1 MNKTGIKKRKAAPA
15 VAPVKPSNGKRS
27 TIVIRGARVHNL
39 KNISLELPR
48 TKLIVFTGVSGSGKS
63 SLAFDTIYAEGQRR
77 FVESLSAYARQF
89 LERMDKPDVDFIQGI
104 SPAIAIEQKT
114 TARNPRSTVGTTTE
128 IYDYLRLLFARI
140 GKTFCYNCG
149 RQVERDSVRTVK
161 EVLAAELETVRNN
174 EGPGKSGARNLK
186 AAVAEQKTDQE
197 FKLYVLFPLHEHQD
211 ATLQEE
217 IENLKRQG
225 FFRLLHKDELIDLN
239 ERSLPPKAK
248 KEDVR
253 VLVDRLIFRPEEEN
267 NRLADS
273 IETAFRVGDGYA
285 IVKILDNGKELRFN
299 QHFECPY
306 CNIRYEEPDPRLF
319 SFNNPFGACPKC
331 QGFGRSVGI
340 DMDLVVPDKEL
351 SIREGAIHPW
361 TVPKWHEYL
370 RDLLRVAYDAKL
382 RVDLPFKDLMPR
394 ELDIIMNGV
403 EGYAGINAFFKHV
416 ESKIYK
422 IYYRILLS
430 RYRGYTTCDACGG
443 ARLRPEALYVKV
455 GGKTIFGVVRT
466 TIDEAHE
473 FFRSIELSPF
483 DRDVAKRILEELRRR
498 LKYLVDVGIGYLT
511 ADRLSNTL
519 SGGESQRI
527 NLATALGSSLVGS
540 LYVLDEP
547 SIGLHP
553 RDNER
558 LISILRSLRDIGN
571 TVIVVEHD
579 ADMIRA
585 ADEIVDMGPRAGEFG
600 GEVILQGNYQNL
612 LAERNSI
619 TGQYLSG
626 KKTIPVPAK
635 RRKGSGRKIVIRGAA
650 EHNLKSI
657 DVEIPLGKFVT
668 VTGVSGSG
676 KSTLVHEILYG
687 ALRKMKGI
695 SSDDVGRHT
704 AVEGAELIDG
714 VELVDQS
721 PIGRTPRSNPITY
734 IKAFDFI
741 RDLFANT
748 QAAKI
753 HGYMPGYFSFNVPGG
768 RCETCEGSGVQ
779 TIEMQFLA
787 DVVLTCEACKGKRF
801 KKEVLE
807 VRYREKN
814 VDDILNMT
822 VAGAIKFF
830 NAHPGGRKVARRL
843 QVLDDVGMG
852 YVRLGQSATT
862 LSGGEAQRV
871 KLASH
876 LANQESGTHTLFIF
890 DEPTTGLHFDDTAK
904 LLNAFN
910 ALIEKGN
917 SVLIIEHNMDVIK
930 CADWIIDLGPEA
942 GEKGGEIVALGT
954 PEEVVLSKKSL
965 TGKFLKEHL
974 Q

>member
-1 MNKTGIKKRKAAPA
+1 VITAKSKKTPKKSIAE
-15 VAPVKPSNGKRS
+15 KPPKPTSGKRTS
-27 TIVIRGARVHNL
+27 IIIRGARVHNL

-48 TKLIVFTGVSGSGKS
+48 NALIVFTGVSGSGKS

-89 LERMDKPDVDFIQGI
+89 LERMDKPDVDLIQGI

-149 RQVERDSVRTVK
+149 ELVQKDSVRTVF
-161 EVLAAELETVRNN
+161 EELEA
-174 EGPGKSGARNLK
+174 KSGKGEL
-186 AAVAEQKTDQE
+186 
-197 FKLYVLFPLHEHQD
+197 KLYVLFPLHDHPG
-211 ATLQEE
+211 AKLQQEL
-217 IENLKRQG
+217 ENLRKQG
-225 FFRLLHKDELIDLN
+225 FFRILYKN
-239 ERSLPPKAK
+239 EIVDINEKSIPSKTK
-248 KEDVR
+248 KSDVL
-253 VLVDRLIFRPEEEN
+253 VLVDRLIYRKGEEN
-267 NRLADS
+267 PRLTDS
-273 IETAFRVGDGYA
+273 IETAFNSGEGHAV
-285 IVKILDNGKELRFN
+285 ITLLDSGETLRFN
-299 QHFECPY
+299 ERFECSK
-306 CNIRYEEPDPRLF
+306 CGVRFEEPDPRLF

-340 DMDLVVPDKEL
+340 DMDLVIPNKDL
-351 SIREGAIHPW
+351 TLRDGAIQPW
-361 TVPKWHEYL
+361 TTPKWHNWL
-370 RDLLRVAYDAKL
+370 RDLLRVAYDTKL
-382 RVDLPFKDLMPR
+382 RVDVPYKQLTQRERDVLMSGHDGFK
-394 ELDIIMNGV
+394 
-403 EGYAGINAFFKHV
+403 GINGFFKLV
-416 ESKIYK
+416 ESKMYK

-430 RYRGYTTCDACGG
+430 RYRGYTTCDACNG
-443 ARLRPEALYVKV
+443 ARLRPAALYIKV
-455 GGKTIFGVVRT
+455 GGKTIFDLVRM
-466 TIDEAHE
+466 TINETHVFFEALK
-473 FFRSIELSPF
+473 LSPF
-483 DRDVAKRILEELRRR
+483 DVEVARRILEELRRR

-511 ADRLSNTL
+511 LDRLSNTL

-553 RDNER
+553 RDNDK
-558 LISILRSLRDIGN
+558 LIAILKSLRDVGN

-579 ADMIRA
+579 ADMMSS
-585 ADEIVDMGPRAGEFG
+585 ADVIVDMGPRAGEFG
-600 GEVILQGNYQNL
+600 GEIIFQGVMQDL
-612 LAERNSI
+612 LVDQKSM

-626 KKTIPVPAK
+626 RKSIAVPKK
-635 RRKGSGRKIVIRGAA
+635 RRRGSSKKIVIRGAG

-657 DVEIPLGKFVT
+657 DVQIPLKKFVAI
-668 VTGVSGSG
+668 TGVSGSG
-676 KSTLVHEILYG
+676 KSTLVHEILYA
-687 ALRKMKGI
+687 ALKKMKGMYNENVGSHRAI
-695 SSDDVGRHT
+695 EGTENIDD
-704 AVEGAELIDG
+704 

-734 IKAFDFI
+734 IKAFDLI
-741 RDLFANT
+741 RELFSNT

-753 HGYMPGYFSFNVPGG
+753 HGYTPGFFSFNVPGG

-787 DVVLTCEACKGKRF
+787 DLELTCEVCKGKRY
-801 KKEVLE
+801 KKEVLD
-807 VRYREKN
+807 VRYREKTI
-814 VDDILNMT
+814 DDILNMT
-822 VAGAIKFF
+822 VTEAIQFF
-830 NAHPGGRKVARRL
+830 KEQASGHRTAKRL

-876 LANQESGTHTLFIF
+876 LANQQDGIHTLFIF
-890 DEPTTGLHFDDTAK
+890 DEPTTGLHFDDIAK
-904 LLNAFN
+904 LLTAFN

-942 GEKGGEIVALGT
+942 GDGGGEIVAEGT
-954 PEEVVLSKKSL
+954 PEEIAEVKKSY
-965 TGKFLKEHL
+965 TGQFLKKYL
-974 Q
+974 